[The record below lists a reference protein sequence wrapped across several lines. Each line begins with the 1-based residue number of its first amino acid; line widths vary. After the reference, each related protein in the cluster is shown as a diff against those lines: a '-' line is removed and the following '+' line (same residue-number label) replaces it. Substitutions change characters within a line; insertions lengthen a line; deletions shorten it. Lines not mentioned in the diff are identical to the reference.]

1 MSKTYNFLNVV
12 SMKKIFA
19 TLLILL
25 CIFSQ
30 TKAQFSWRN
39 DTPVYPSGNPL
50 PASHTYLNVNAGNP
64 PSVTI
69 VPTSG
74 STLIW
79 QSGYPQIPS
88 SGDSRLGLGVNF
100 PANGNNP
107 ATSFITLTFT
117 FSSPVC
123 GLTFDLYDIDR
134 GGVGIS
140 PPAYTYVDEAV
151 ISGADNGG
159 SPIATPTIT
168 PTAYASVAG
177 NVITGIAS
185 DLTTGGSKTNIAYPS
200 SACVKTLT
208 ITYQT
213 GPNAQNNPNLQLI
226 SIGDMNW
233 PGGLPVTLTSFTIQ
247 SASKAILL
255 NWETSSEIN
264 SDRFDVQKSKDARSF
279 ENIGQL
285 TAAFEA
291 TDTQKYQFKD
301 ITPFEG
307 WNYYRL
313 KAIDRDGSFAFS
325 RIITAFYEQNET
337 YFEIEKTLKD
347 GSILAKTN
355 LKEPIFEVYDLLGR
369 PILNNVVPTEYNHY
383 QLVIQQNNGIGIV
396 KAVGS
401 NGEVFTKKVW
411 LF

>member
-1 MSKTYNFLNVV
+1 
-12 SMKKIFA
+12 MKKFSA
-19 TLLILL
+19 AFLLLL

-39 DTPVYPSGNPL
+39 DTPVYPTGNPL
-50 PASHTYLNVNAGNP
+50 PASHTYSNVNAGNL

-79 QSGYPQIPS
+79 QSGNPTIPS
-88 SGDSRLGLGVNF
+88 TNDSRLGLGVNF
-100 PANGNNP
+100 PANGNSS

-134 GGVGIS
+134 GGTIA
-140 PPAYTYVDEAV
+140 PYTYVDEV
-151 ISGADNGG
+151 VVSSADNSG

-185 DLTTGGSKTNIAYPS
+185 DPSTTGGNKTNIAYPS

-226 SIGDMNW
+226 SIGDTNW
-233 PGGLPVTLTSFTIQ
+233 PGGLPVTLTSFTTQ

-264 SDRFDVQKSKDARSF
+264 SDRFDVQKSRDAKSF

-301 ITPFEG
+301 ATPFEG

-313 KAIDRDGSFAFS
+313 KAIDRDGIFAFS
-325 RIITAFYEQNET
+325 RIITVFYEQNKT
-337 YFEIEKTLKD
+337 YFEIEKTLND
-347 GSILAKTN
+347 GSILIKTN

-369 PILNNVVPTEYNHY
+369 RILNSIIPTEYNYY
-383 QLVIQQNNGIGIV
+383 QLIIQQNSGIGIV
-396 KAVGS
+396 KVVGS
-401 NGEVFTKKVW
+401 NGEVFTKKIF
-411 LF
+411 LGNQ